1 MGLFD
6 SWRRRKRGTHERSQV
21 RAREILV
28 SDSVPTKAP
37 VVAELPP
44 ESQEEVVKLVAEYER
59 LVRRRDELQT
69 ERSQLTVRLDS
80 GELTAIE
87 FRKELM
93 SRIQEAAQVA
103 ERLKQVSSRLIELGY
118 RGILR

>member
-6 SWRRRKRGTHERSQV
+6 SWRRRGKKRQERTTV

-28 SDSVPTKAP
+28 SDGVTTPTPAM
-37 VVAELPP
+37 VVPP
-44 ESQEEVVKLVAEYER
+44 EAEEEVVKLVAEYER
-59 LVRRRDELQT
+59 LVRRRDELQE
-69 ERSQLTVRLDS
+69 ERGQLTLRLDS

-103 ERLKQVSSRLIELGY
+103 ERIKQVSSRLIELGY
-118 RGILR
+118 RGVLR

>member
-21 RAREILV
+21 RAREILM
-28 SDSVPTKAP
+28 SDSVPAKTP
-37 VVAELPP
+37 IVTELPP

-69 ERSQLTVRLDS
+69 ERSQLTVRLDN
-80 GELTAIE
+80 GELTAIQ

>member
-28 SDSVPTKAP
+28 SDSVPSKTKALR
-37 VVAELPP
+37 EIP
-44 ESQEEVVKLVAEYER
+44 EEDQEEVVKLVAEYER

-69 ERSQLTVRLDS
+69 ERSQLTVRLDN
-80 GELTAIE
+80 GELTAIQ

-93 SRIQEAAQVA
+93 SRIQEASQVA

-118 RGILR
+118 RGVLR